1 MILVINTGSSSLK
14 FKLYENENKLLEV
27 FSGSVDN
34 VRSSEKEFEKAAER
48 ISSEIVA
55 FVDEIKIVAYR
66 IVHSGGVLKDGIRAT
81 ESVIEHIKKYDKLA
95 PLHNLRAALI
105 IQNFKKILPK
115 AAHLCY
121 FDTTFYQSLPQSEL
135 IYPINSKIT
144 NKFDIRRYGFHGI
157 SHQFAY
163 SESKAKYNEKVISIH
178 LGAGCSITA
187 ISEGKPRATSMG
199 FTPLSGLIMQTRSG
213 DIDPGLV
220 LYLAEILGVKGAQQL
235 LSEKSGL
242 AGLTDTSGAMLDVLY
257 LASERIEEKKY
268 TPAKDLIKSKQN
280 YDAAQF
286 ALEIYCNAV
295 IKYIGSYAAL
305 MGGLDRIIF
314 SGKIGFGSSVIRR
327 KILSRIKFLKVKKIN
342 IVDPNEELAIAKKVT
357 KYVK

>member
-14 FKLYENENKLLEV
+14 FKLYENKNKLLEV

-34 VRSSEKEFEKAAER
+34 VRSSEKEFEKAAKR
-48 ISSEIVA
+48 INSEIVA
-55 FVDEIKIVAYR
+55 FIEEIKIVAYR
-66 IVHSGGVLKDGIRAT
+66 VVHSGGVLKDGTRAT
-81 ESVIEHIKKYDKLA
+81 ESVIEHIEKYDKLA

-121 FDTTFYQSLPQSEL
+121 FDTTFYQSLPLSESL
-135 IYPINSKIT
+135 YPINSKISE
-144 NKFDIRRYGFHGI
+144 NFNIKRYGFHGI

-163 SESKAKYNEKVISIH
+163 SESKAKSAERVISIH

-187 ISEGKPRATSMG
+187 IVGGKPVATSMG

-220 LYLAEILGVKGAQQL
+220 LYLAETMGIKGAQQL
-235 LSEKSGL
+235 LGEKSGL

-257 LASERIEEKKY
+257 LAGERIEEQNY
-268 TPAKDLIKSKQN
+268 TPAKDLRKSKKS
-280 YDAAQF
+280 YDAAQL
-286 ALEIYCNAV
+286 ALEMYCNSI

-305 MGGLDRIIF
+305 MGGVDRIIF
-314 SGKIGFGSSVIRR
+314 SGKIGFGSIVIRR
-327 KILSRIKFLKVKKIN
+327 KILSRIKFLKIKKIN
-342 IVDPNEELAIAKKVT
+342 IVNPNEELAIAKKI
-357 KYVK
+357 K